1 MKKLIGSTLSM
12 FILLAL
18 VVTPA
23 SATKP
28 GEDVNPNGFP
38 SGEHYNLN
46 IIGKKDGFTCPEQE
60 YDEFGDPIY
69 GNVVF
74 VPQNGEGIEILMEP
88 GKGKKAA
95 AIPTL
100 QVIDSCSAFDGD
112 AAVLQLPKNDAGY
125 DVYARALAT
134 PTNNPDMSI
143 TPDLI
148 AVEDEFGNDLMYLGL
163 VTSNGFE
170 TPYVSFTRKK
180 GKSVA
185 VDITGLFEWT
195 GDVCYFTEGYCD
207 PTLGCDATMELCC
220 TDADMDGIYESCV
233 PKEVDVECP
242 EGTEQVTAFCNS
254 YTEPTWVFNIG
265 DFVTYLW
272 DVENNGLKL
281 LQVRFYPR

>member
-1 MKKLIGSTLSM
+1 MKRLIGSTLSM

-46 IIGKKDGFTCPEQE
+46 IIGKKAGFTCPEQE
-60 YDEFGDPIY
+60 YDELGDPIY

-74 VPQNGEGIEILMEP
+74 VPQNGEGIQILMQS

-100 QVIDSCSAFDGD
+100 QVKDPCSTFDGD
-112 AAVLQLPKNDAGY
+112 GAVLQLPKNDAGY

-134 PTNNPDMSI
+134 PTSNPDMTI
-143 TPDLI
+143 TPDLV

-170 TPYVSFTRKK
+170 TPNVSFTRKK
-180 GKSVA
+180 GNSVG
-185 VDITGLFEWT
+185 VNVTGLFEWT
-195 GDVCYFTEGYCD
+195 GDVCYFSDDYCD
-207 PTLGCDATMELCC
+207 PVLGCDATMELCC
-220 TDADMDGIYESCV
+220 TDADTDGI
-233 PKEVDVECP
+233 
-242 EGTEQVTAFCNS
+242 
-254 YTEPTWVFNIG
+254 
-265 DFVTYLW
+265 
-272 DVENNGLKL
+272 
-281 LQVRFYPR
+281 